1 MLRPSVDCRTETS
14 ECYFDSAVPATEGT
28 CNRQIHRQ
36 KSSDA
41 VGLARSTIYRHSTC
55 WNSSRDPRK
64 RRKGRGGRLGGAGPP
79 LMRPL
84 GRTRAGNQRQNERQR
99 YKNRQGRYDEHW
111 ILDSVAATKACWAC
125 ISRGN
130 TITWSLAGEGC
141 SQHTRYRRP
150 HVRHS
155 YLPCEGHIGS
165 VCINLH
171 QRSASRV
178 WGGFIGP
185 QFSARAGDFY
195 KRVAAWL
202 VRSDS
207 PSARDHSSACF
218 SASAFASPYRS

>member
-1 MLRPSVDCRTETS
+1 MGIDC
-14 ECYFDSAVPATEGT
+14 CP
-28 CNRQIHRQ
+28 
-36 KSSDA
+36 
-41 VGLARSTIYRHSTC
+41 
-55 WNSSRDPRK
+55 RDEE
-64 RRKGRGGRLGGAGPP
+64 RKGRGGRLGGAGPP

-130 TITWSLAGEGC
+130 TITWSLAGEGS